1 VFAHALNGS
10 ETDNPTEILRV
21 QMAGRY
27 GRLAAGHDRGADAR
41 SGDGEDAEA
50 MAAAEVTPADLR
62 SGEHVIAGWPGRT

>member
-27 GRLAAGHDRGADAR
+27 SRLAARHDRGADAR
-41 SGDGEDAEA
+41 SGDGEA